1 MRYIL
6 LGAVLAIGIACS
18 TSSQPGA
25 CADLQTLLQRK
36 PNSLHFLGC
45 SQRSDLQG
53 APFEGKYRTEGK
65 HAAEVEE
72 YLVNV
77 FKIKELRRT
86 CCVWE
91 SADNSYRDSHKRPV
105 VISMSTEETAIDE
118 RSQWPRIDHFY
129 VTIDLFR
136 DEP

>member
-1 MRYIL
+1 
-6 LGAVLAIGIACS
+6 
-18 TSSQPGA
+18 
-25 CADLQTLLQRK
+25 
-36 PNSLHFLGC
+36 
-45 SQRSDLQG
+45 
-53 APFEGKYRTEGK
+53 
-65 HAAEVEE
+65 
-72 YLVNV
+72 VNV